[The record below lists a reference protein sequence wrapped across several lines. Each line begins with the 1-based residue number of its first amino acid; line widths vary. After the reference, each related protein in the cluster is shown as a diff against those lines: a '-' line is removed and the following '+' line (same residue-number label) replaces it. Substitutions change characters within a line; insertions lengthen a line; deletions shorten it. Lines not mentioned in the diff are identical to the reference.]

1 MKLTKEQIQALGI
14 PDEQKTDLL
23 SLFDSVTA
31 KEGEIESLRKKVP
44 TDSQKVVENVDFD
57 KYTAA
62 VNELETLKQELA
74 KKLPG
79 KSEDWTDFLNP
90 FSDL

>member
-1 MKLTKEQIQALGI
+1 MKLTKEQIQSLGI

-44 TDSQKVVENVDFD
+44 TDSQKVVESVDFD

-62 VNELETLKQELA
+62 VGELETLKQELA

-79 KSEDWTDFLNP
+79 KESDAWDFLNP